1 MMIHILTV
9 HWQNDSWIDIQ
20 LEYLRKHITSEYRVY
35 AYLNGIEEDHSSK
48 FYYSSTEP
56 IQEHA
61 TKLNLLAEEASRQ
74 ALGEGDI
81 LVFLDG
87 DAFPIAQLDVFLDAA
102 LSNQPLVAV
111 QRLENLGDPQPHP
124 CFCATTVAFWQS
136 IDGDWE
142 KGHQWKNQA
151 GELVTDVGGNLMG
164 KLEAGD
170 VKWTRLLR
178 SNTNDVHP
186 LWFGIYGNIIYHHGA
201 GFRPARSRL
210 DFPER
215 SVPVSVWQRLISK
228 MHRLLNPN
236 YIDPRES
243 ARIKKVEQV
252 VDSATRLGKQVTALI
267 SSDEHFYRYFISGD
281 QADLEEALCDE

>member
-1 MMIHILTV
+1 MIHILTV

-56 IQEHA
+56 IVEHA
-61 TKLNLLAEEASRQ
+61 TKLNLLAKEASRN
-74 ALGEGDI
+74 ATSVDDVLI
-81 LVFLDG
+81 FLDG
-87 DAFPIAQLDVFLDAA
+87 DAFPIAPLDVFIDAA
-102 LSNQPLVAV
+102 LSSQPLVAV

-142 KGHQWKNQA
+142 KGHQWRNKV

-164 KLEAGD
+164 KLEAAD

-201 GFRPARSRL
+201 GFRPARARL

-228 MHRLLNPN
+228 ARRLLNPN

-243 ARIKKVEQV
+243 TRIKKVEQV

-267 SSDEHFYRYFISGD
+267 SSDEHFYRHFLSGD
-281 QADLEEALCDE
+281 QADLEQALRDE